1 MFWDLLIM
9 CHAQIHYIRK
19 RMPPLYLHYR
29 IHLWGKRKDMR
40 KHDLQIIYI
49 WLMTKEAPRKRPHLL
64 FTHHHTYHSLTII
77 DSILFIYWSFGCLPP
92 LHPSSHLSFSYYYWF
107 DCYIFSLHLLIL
119 WLSTS
124 SLICCPFKGFNWR
137 RL

>member
-1 MFWDLLIM
+1 MGLVNHVPCTNTLYKEKNATTLSTLPYTFM
-9 CHAQIHYIRK
+9 RQEK
-19 RMPPLYLHYR
+19 RHEEARSPDNIYMADDKGSSEEEAAPALH
-29 IHLWGKRKDMR
+29 
-40 KHDLQIIYI
+40 
-49 WLMTKEAPRKRPHLL
+49 
-64 FTHHHTYHSLTII
+64 HHHTYHSLTII